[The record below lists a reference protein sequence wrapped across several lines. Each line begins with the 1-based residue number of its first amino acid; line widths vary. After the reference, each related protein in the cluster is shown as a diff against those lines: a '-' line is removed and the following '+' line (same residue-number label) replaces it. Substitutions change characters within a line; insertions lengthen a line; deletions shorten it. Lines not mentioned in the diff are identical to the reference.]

1 MTPAPLLREERH
13 ALLIAEDRVKRAL
26 VLGVLFGILGVAGV
40 AIGAGGRP
48 DGWFPFLGVPFVMAA
63 AIGYVW
69 WKTHCPRC
77 ARRILLGRRQLPET
91 CPSCGVRLVKEPGA
105 ADDATGPAAD
115 AVTGPAR
122 EEP

>member
-1 MTPAPLLREERH
+1 VTPAPLLREERH
-13 ALLIAEDRVKRAL
+13 ALLVAEDRAKRAL
-26 VLGVLFGILGVAGV
+26 VLGVLFGFLGVAGV

-69 WKTHCPRC
+69 WKTQCPRC
-77 ARRILLGRRQLPET
+77 ARRILVGRRQLPEM
-91 CPSCGVRLVKEPGA
+91 CPSCGVRLVKEPGTESA
-105 ADDATGPAAD
+105 PDPTAAAD
-115 AVTGPAR
+115 AGPAP